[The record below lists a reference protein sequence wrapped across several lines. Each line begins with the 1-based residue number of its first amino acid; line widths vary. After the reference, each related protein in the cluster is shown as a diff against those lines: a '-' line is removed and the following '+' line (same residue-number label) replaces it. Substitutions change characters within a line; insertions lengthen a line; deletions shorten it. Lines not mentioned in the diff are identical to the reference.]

1 MTDVTSRAGSRRR
14 EQTRARLLAAAHE
27 VFAEVGMDAASVEMI
42 CERAGFTR
50 GAFYSN
56 FESKNELFLALITQL
71 AGEKLDE
78 VAVRV
83 RDLPT
88 SAMTDPGSLVRQVVG
103 VSLGDRMEPQLF
115 SELRTQA
122 LRDPELAAANLSW
135 QDAMA
140 GRVEGII
147 RHVVDVYG
155 LRLRLP
161 VPDAARLLVD
171 VSDDTC
177 TLTTAALNG
186 LRHIYRPGY
195 SYKKCG
201 VMLMELTTKLQR
213 QETLFDDAAARAKS
227 AKLMVAMDAVNSVWG
242 RGTLRT
248 GAAGM
253 SKGWAMRSEN
263 RSPRYTTSWDELPMA
278 K

>member
-71 AGEKLDE
+71 AEEKLDE

-83 RDLPT
+83 QGLAPDT
-88 SAMTDPGSLVRQVVG
+88 VTDMSDLVRQVSG
-103 VSLGDRMEPQLF
+103 ASLGERLEPQLI
-115 SELRTQA
+115 SEIRTQA
-122 LRDPELAAANLSW
+122 LRDPSLAAAYLAW
-135 QDAMA
+135 QGAMRS
-140 GRVEGII
+140 RVEGII
-147 RHVVDVYG
+147 LHVVDAYG

-161 VPDAARLLVD
+161 VAEAAQLLVD

-177 TLTTAALNG
+177 
-186 LRHIYRPGY
+186 
-195 SYKKCG
+195 
-201 VMLMELTTKLQR
+201 
-213 QETLFDDAAARAKS
+213 ARATIEGRS
-227 AKLMVAMDAVNSVWG
+227 IEEITERMNDRLERLVGVLVENPRAVG
-242 RGTLRT
+242 
-248 GAAGM
+248 
-253 SKGWAMRSEN
+253 
-263 RSPRYTTSWDELPMA
+263 
-278 K
+278 

>member
-14 EQTRARLLAAAHE
+14 EQTRARLLDAAHE

-83 RDLPT
+83 QGLAPD
-88 SAMTDPGSLVRQVVG
+88 AVTDMSDLVRQVSG
-103 VSLGDRMEPQLF
+103 ASLGERLEPQLI
-115 SELRTQA
+115 SEIRTQA
-122 LRDPELAAANLSW
+122 LRDPSLAAAYLAW
-135 QDAMA
+135 QGAMRS
-140 GRVEGII
+140 RVEGII
-147 RHVVDVYG
+147 LHVVDAYG

-161 VPDAARLLVD
+161 VAEAAQLLVD

-177 TLTTAALNG
+177 
-186 LRHIYRPGY
+186 
-195 SYKKCG
+195 
-201 VMLMELTTKLQR
+201 
-213 QETLFDDAAARAKS
+213 ARATIEGRS
-227 AKLMVAMDAVNSVWG
+227 IEEITERMNDRLVRLVGVLVENPRAVG
-242 RGTLRT
+242 
-248 GAAGM
+248 
-253 SKGWAMRSEN
+253 
-263 RSPRYTTSWDELPMA
+263 
-278 K
+278 

>member
-1 MTDVTSRAGSRRR
+1 MADVLPRTGTRRR
-14 EQTRARLLAAAHE
+14 EQTRARLLDAAHE

-71 AGEKLDE
+71 AGAKLDE

-122 LRDPELAAANLSW
+122 LRDPELAAAYLSW

-177 TLTTAALNG
+177 TRATLEGRPAEEVSG
-186 LRHIYRPGY
+186 LMNDRLERIVGILVEP
-195 SYKKCG
+195 
-201 VMLMELTTKLQR
+201 
-213 QETLFDDAAARAKS
+213 A
-227 AKLMVAMDAVNSVWG
+227 
-242 RGTLRT
+242 
-248 GAAGM
+248 
-253 SKGWAMRSEN
+253 
-263 RSPRYTTSWDELPMA
+263 
-278 K
+278 